1 MQIVSLNHSENVL
14 EDIRRLYKE
23 EPQTLILMSNAVLQ
37 KLKETPNMRIDPKR
51 VLPVSSNFSGAI
63 NLIKTSED
71 SKETD
76 IIVITSQSS
85 NIYNLIYFKSIYVKN
100 TAITTYNLETK
111 RIVIIE

>member
-1 MQIVSLNHSENVL
+1 MQIESLNHSENVL
-14 EDIRRLYKE
+14 EDIRMIYNE
-23 EPQTLILMSNAVLQ
+23 EPQTLILMTDLVL
-37 KLKETPNMRIDPKR
+37 KALKETKNIRVDPKR

-100 TAITTYNLETK
+100 KAITTYNLETK